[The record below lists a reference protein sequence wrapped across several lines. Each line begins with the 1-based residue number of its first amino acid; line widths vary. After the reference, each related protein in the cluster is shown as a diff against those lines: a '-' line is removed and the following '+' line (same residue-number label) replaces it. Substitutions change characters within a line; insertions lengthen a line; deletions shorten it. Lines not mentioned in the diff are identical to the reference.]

1 MRMCETCAHF
11 PAVEALPTCQRGVH
25 MRWYR
30 EGGQEEHGDAYYSVP
45 GCLYYVPDPL
55 VLHFEKCPMGGEEAR

>member
-1 MRMCETCAHF
+1 
-11 PAVEALPTCQRGVH
+11 